1 MNYNFNSLFSS
12 SLIIYALWMVLLGS
26 CVSNKKLVYL
36 QNDDFKG
43 DVNYD
48 SIISIHK
55 LTYEDYKLKP
65 GDIISLRIGSLT
77 PSEFNFIKDYEEQLG
92 LIRKLNQ
99 YQQNSF
105 TSGRNQNRFN
115 AGIGDESISF
125 NQFSADRFLSG
136 FALNAKGEL
145 YLPEIGAIDLSD
157 KTIVEAENVV
167 QDSLQ
172 GYFETPVVRIQ
183 LMSFHFSIFGEVEN
197 EGRYTTYDPMTN
209 IFDAIAL
216 AGNLTEFADRSRL
229 KLIRYTEDKATTVFI
244 NPLNED
250 IISSEYFYLRPN
262 DQIIVPPLKARESRT
277 YLLPNTAIF
286 LALTSTF
293 LAIIILITR

>member
-12 SLIIYALWMVLLGS
+12 SLIINALWTVLLGS

-36 QNDDFKG
+36 QNNDFKG
-43 DVNYD
+43 EVDYD
-48 SIISIHK
+48 SIISIHQ
-55 LTYEDYKLKP
+55 LAYEDYKLKP

-99 YQQNSF
+99 YEQNTF
-105 TSGRNQNRFN
+105 SGGSNQNRFN
-115 AGIGDESISF
+115 AGIGDESTSF
-125 NQFSADRFLSG
+125 NQFSADQFLSG

-157 KTIVEAENVV
+157 KTIVEAENIV

-244 NPLNED
+244 NTLNED

-286 LALTSTF
+286 LALTSTV

>member
-1 MNYNFNSLFSS
+1 
-12 SLIIYALWMVLLGS
+12 
-26 CVSNKKLVYL
+26 
-36 QNDDFKG
+36 
-43 DVNYD
+43 
-48 SIISIHK
+48 
-55 LTYEDYKLKP
+55 
-65 GDIISLRIGSLT
+65 
-77 PSEFNFIKDYEEQLG
+77 
-92 LIRKLNQ
+92 
-99 YQQNSF
+99 
-105 TSGRNQNRFN
+105 
-115 AGIGDESISF
+115 
-125 NQFSADRFLSG
+125 
-136 FALNAKGEL
+136 
-145 YLPEIGAIDLSD
+145 
-157 KTIVEAENVV
+157 VEAENVV

-277 YLLPNTAIF
+277 YLLPNTVFF